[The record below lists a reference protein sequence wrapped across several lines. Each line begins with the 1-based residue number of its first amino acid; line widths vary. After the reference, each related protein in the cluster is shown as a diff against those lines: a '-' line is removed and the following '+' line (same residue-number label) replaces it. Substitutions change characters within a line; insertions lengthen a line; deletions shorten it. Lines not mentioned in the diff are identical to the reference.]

1 MNISQELSTLTSWM
15 SGEFS
20 NREQSLDQPVWFVNL
35 VWWQR
40 PIPFDVLGSV
50 AIFAEQA
57 NALILDRPYRQ
68 RILQFVE
75 SDRKM
80 QVKYWGFKDPSA
92 WPGAGRNCD
101 RLNQITINDIEPLH
115 GCLLDVTFD
124 NGKYKAEMP
133 ADAKCCF
140 QYLNESRQV
149 VLGFEVSAHEFW
161 SGDRGVDPATGT
173 AIWGAIVDFYKFS
186 KIQDF
191 SNEILNNP
199 QAKLAS

>member
-1 MNISQELSTLTSWM
+1 MNISDNLFNIISWM
-15 SGEFS
+15 SGEFN

-40 PIPFDVLGSV
+40 PIRFDVLGSI

-75 SDRKM
+75 NDDKI
-80 QVKYWGFKDPSA
+80 QVKYWGFKDPAVWS
-92 WPGAGRNCD
+92 GSGRDRD
-101 RLNQITINDIEPLH
+101 RLNQITINDIEPLA
-115 GCLLDVTFD
+115 GCLLDVSFA
-124 NGKYKAEMP
+124 NGRYKAEMP
-133 ADAKCCF
+133 KDAKCCF

-149 VLGFEVSAHEFW
+149 VLGFEVSANEFW
-161 SGDRGVDPATGT
+161 SGDRGVDPETGT
-173 AIWGAIVDFYKFS
+173 AIWGATVDFYKFK

-191 SNEILNNP
+191 SHEF
-199 QAKLAS
+199 

>member
-1 MNISQELSTLTSWM
+1 MNISSQLLQLASLM

-40 PIPFDVLGSV
+40 PIPFKVLGSI

-75 SDRKM
+75 NDGKI
-80 QVKYWGFKDPSA
+80 QVKYWGFKDSTA
-92 WPGAGRNCD
+92 WTGAGRDRD
-101 RLNQITINDIEPLH
+101 RLNQITINDIEPLS
-115 GCLLDVTFD
+115 GCLLDVSFA
-124 NGKYKAEMP
+124 NGRYKAEMP
-133 ADAKCCF
+133 KDVKCSF

-161 SGDRGVDPATGT
+161 SGDRGVDPDTGS
-173 AIWGAIVDFYKFS
+173 AIWGAIVDFYKFK
-186 KIQDF
+186 KIQNF
-191 SNEILNNP
+191 SHELWI
-199 QAKLAS
+199 AKVHGNK

>member
-1 MNISQELSTLTSWM
+1 MSVSSQLLTLTSWM

-40 PIPFDVLGSV
+40 PIPFDVLGSI

-68 RILQFVE
+68 RILQFIE
-75 SDRKM
+75 TDRKI

-92 WPGAGRNCD
+92 WSGAGRNCD
-101 RLNQITINDIEPLH
+101 RLNQITINDIEPLA
-115 GCLLDVTFD
+115 GCLLDVDFAND
-124 NGKYKAEMP
+124 CYKAIMP

-149 VLGFEVSAHEFW
+149 VLGFEVSADEFW

-173 AIWGAIVDFYKFS
+173 AIWGAIMDFYKFK

-191 SNEILNNP
+191 SQEFS
-199 QAKLAS
+199 ASI